1 MDMTPEKV
9 GGIQG
14 WEQQRRAEEKIMG
27 REAPTPDPVR
37 NWGQSSDT
45 VEPGHIW
52 TFGAFC
58 AQLAPSHWRA
68 GEVRD
73 LWDNLQKSVHDELC
87 WNARQQQGALHVS
100 VVTGLHPLAFTKTCH
115 QSGSSQSDHCTAQCA
130 FLQLQIHRGRV
141 VV

>member
-27 REAPTPDPVR
+27 REAPAPDPVR

-87 WNARQQQGALHVS
+87 WNARQQQGARELPS
-100 VVTGLHPLAFTKTCH
+100 MYL
-115 QSGSSQSDHCTAQCA
+115 
-130 FLQLQIHRGRV
+130 
-141 VV
+141 